1 MTTTQQRRLRQSC
14 LVSVNGVFTEPLAW
28 AGPYFGPGSAASSLA
43 ALEDSGALLM
53 GRRTYEIFSRQWPA
67 ASGDYAAY
75 LNEMPKYVFSS
86 SLQSPS
92 WTNTAVISGDVV
104 AAVTELKRAAGK
116 DLIVYGHGRLGQTLC
131 DAGLVDQLTLTI
143 APVFVASGSPLFQ
156 PGGVPRAW
164 QLVSAGPGADP
175 GLASLTYQLHHE
187 ATAEAPRGA
196 DR

>member
-53 GRRTYEIFSRQWPA
+53 GRRTYEIS
-67 ASGDYAAY
+67 
-75 LNEMPKYVFSS
+75 
-86 SLQSPS
+86 
-92 WTNTAVISGDVV
+92 
-104 AAVTELKRAAGK
+104 AVTELKRAAGK

-156 PGGVPRAW
+156 PG
-164 QLVSAGPGADP
+164 
-175 GLASLTYQLHHE
+175 
-187 ATAEAPRGA
+187 
-196 DR
+196 